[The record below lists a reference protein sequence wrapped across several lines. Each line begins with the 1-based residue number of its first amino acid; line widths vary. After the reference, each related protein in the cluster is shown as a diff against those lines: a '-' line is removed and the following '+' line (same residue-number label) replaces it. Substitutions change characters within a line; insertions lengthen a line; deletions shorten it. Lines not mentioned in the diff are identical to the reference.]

1 MEGYNKVVLPVPFRI
16 HSFVTEFGKMYE
28 EKSKHS
34 FGGGF
39 GFSVSTGNYLIVQ
52 RSEKSAKGRTKF
64 LIRCEIWQDCTPC
77 HERQPKVLDAA

>member
-39 GFSVSTGNYLIVQ
+39 GLCWRLTGTRI
-52 RSEKSAKGRTKF
+52 
-64 LIRCEIWQDCTPC
+64 I
-77 HERQPKVLDAA
+77 